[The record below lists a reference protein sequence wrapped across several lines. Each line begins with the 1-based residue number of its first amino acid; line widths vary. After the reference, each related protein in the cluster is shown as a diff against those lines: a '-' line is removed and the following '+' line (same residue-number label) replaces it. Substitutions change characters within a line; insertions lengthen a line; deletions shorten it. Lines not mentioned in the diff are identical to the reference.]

1 MKSTLSSGVSGKKGV
16 KERKKMSR
24 TQSVERG

>member
-16 KERKKMSR
+16 SESIQMSR
-24 TQSVERG
+24 MQSVERG